1 MLHSGVPSLANIR
14 FSPYALPNMSNSS
27 GYPISTPSVGWA
39 PDPTLQYSVANS
51 ILPNSTSAIQSS
63 ITSPSSSSI
72 SNPSSQSLNNNMA
85 ATLAL
90 AGAIPGLEKDTTW
103 TILWSWGTWR
113 LWTGPRP
120 GIMDRGCLHY
130 SDQSR
135 VIIYPLKPYM
145 KECLL

>member
-1 MLHSGVPSLANIR
+1 MLPSGIPSLANIR

-90 AGAIPGLEKDTTW
+90 AGAIPGYGQGYNLSNTLELGNMAALDWAAAGYNGQGLFT
-103 TILWSWGTWR
+103 L
-113 LWTGPRP
+113 
-120 GIMDRGCLHY
+120 
-130 SDQSR
+130 Q
-135 VIIYPLKPYM
+135 
-145 KECLL
+145 

>member
-1 MLHSGVPSLANIR
+1 MLPSGVPSLANIR

-72 SNPSSQSLNNNMA
+72 SNPSSQSLNNNLA

-90 AGAIPGLEKDTTW
+90 ISLFPRLGATLLATRGGSGKVSFMFGSMVTMDLFPNEIGKKWSYVPG
-103 TILWSWGTWR
+103 GV
-113 LWTGPRP
+113 PF
-120 GIMDRGCLHY
+120 
-130 SDQSR
+130 
-135 VIIYPLKPYM
+135 
-145 KECLL
+145 